1 MMKPKYKPKP
11 NAPPPLR
18 SPSKSERESTER
30 NPKKFCAEAIA
41 MRRIIVEMGYWLS
54 PFMKGAPLPVM
65 SEWEQTVDLSTLES
79 WKNYNPKTGKMTD
92 SR

>member
-1 MMKPKYKPKP
+1 
-11 NAPPPLR
+11 
-18 SPSKSERESTER
+18 
-30 NPKKFCAEAIA
+30 